1 MSSPKKIAAV
11 AVVGLRGAVSK
22 ADLTAALGQFELSD
36 TVLVGNALAGLSRRN
51 FLATRTAGTPTYDP
65 KQRKA
70 EWRAN
75 QRRHKA

>member
-1 MSSPKKIAAV
+1 MSSPKKIATIAV
-11 AVVGLRGAVSK
+11 LGPRWNADNADMTASLDHFKLAVSVAMP
-22 ADLTAALGQFELSD
+22 AD
-36 TVLVGNALAGLSRRN
+36 VSR
-51 FLATRTAGTPTYDP
+51 PTYDP